1 MMLWLISAAFVGQVK
16 APPLPPKIDDN
27 VLAAVVAIQNHSRDG
42 QANGAIV
49 AQSRTGIDVL
59 TVAHLVEKGDKLS
72 VTIYAPGPG
81 GLLQPHLVRW
91 PDVSVGKFLDKN
103 KQDLALLRVDMKGA
117 PKLAVLQLAAPE
129 VVPAAKRFEAYSLA
143 CLTAQGAI
151 ARPELVLEASKVPQK
166 SKAEFWKVEAKPELG
181 RSGGP
186 LVDAEGRLL
195 GICSGA
201 DRNAGYYTHLSEIR
215 SFLEK
220 NGIIYRKETD
230 KK

>member
-27 VLAAVVAIQNHSRDG
+27 VLATVVAIQNHSREG
-42 QANGAIV
+42 QANGVII
-49 AQSRTGIDVL
+49 AQTRGFIDVL
-59 TVAHLVEKGDKLS
+59 TVAHLLETGDKLS
-72 VTIYAPGPG
+72 VTVYAPGPG

-91 PDVSVGKFLDKN
+91 PDVTIAKPLDKY
-103 KQDLALLRVDMKGA
+103 KQDLALLRLDMKGA
-117 PKLAVLQLAAPE
+117 PKLAVLPLAAPE
-129 VVPAAKRFEAYSLA
+129 VVPAGKRFPAYSLA
-143 CLTAQGAI
+143 CLTPQGAI
-151 ARPELVLEASKVPQK
+151 ARPELVLEASKVKEK

-186 LVDAEGRLL
+186 LVDGEGRLL

-201 DRNAGYYTHLSEIR
+201 DKNAGYYTHLSEIR
-215 SFLEK
+215 PYLEK
-220 NGIIYRKETD
+220 NWVKYRTEPS